1 VTVAL
6 VLGAGGVVG
15 QAWHAGVL
23 AALDEELGW
32 DARRADQVVGT
43 SAGSVAGALL
53 RAGLAPGDLFARAT
67 GGPMS
72 PEAQS
77 RLTAAGMRQPPQ
89 LPPPAA
95 GGARVPASPALLA
108 RAAMT
113 LRPGLAVAGMLPRGR
128 TENRMIATGI
138 GRLHPDGW
146 PAERLEVCAVRLD
159 DGRRVVFGRVGAPVV
174 DVGTAVAASCAIP
187 GYFTPVPI
195 DDVDHVDGCV
205 HSPTNADL
213 AHGADV
219 VVVSSPMS
227 LDSAA
232 LRRPAVDRVF
242 RMGHRASLERE
253 LVGLRRGGA
262 TVITF
267 QPGVDDLAVMGGSA
281 GAMDPGRR
289 EGVARQARETTVRRL
304 RSPSLQEAL
313 AGLARS

>member
-1 VTVAL
+1 VAVAL

-53 RAGLAPGDLFARAT
+53 RAGFAPRDLFARAT
-67 GGPMS
+67 GGAMS
-72 PEAQS
+72 PDAQA

-89 LPPPAA
+89 LPPPAV
-95 GGARVPASPALLA
+95 GGTRAPASPALLA

-128 TENRMIATGI
+128 TENRMIASGI
-138 GRLHPDGW
+138 GALHPDGW
-146 PAERLEVCAVRLD
+146 PPARLEICAVRLD
-159 DGRRVVFGRVGAPVV
+159 DGRRVVFGRPGAPTADVGA
-174 DVGTAVAASCAIP
+174 AVAASCAIP
-187 GYFTPVPI
+187 GYFAPVPI
-195 DDVDHVDGCV
+195 GGADHVDGGV

-213 AHGADV
+213 ALGADV

-227 LDSAA
+227 LDSHA
-232 LRRPAVDRVF
+232 LRRPAVDRLL

-262 TVITF
+262 TVVTF
-267 QPGVDDLAVMGGSA
+267 QPGVDDLALMGGTA
-281 GAMDPGRR
+281 GAMDPKRR
-289 EGVARQARETTVRRL
+289 EGVARQARETTLRRL
-304 RSPSLQEAL
+304 RSPRLREAL
-313 AGLARS
+313 AGLARV